1 MGTRLYF
8 NFHSD
13 AVQTDALFMRQ
24 VNLVER
30 ELGDKCK
37 DGAVP
42 EGVPPALT
50 PAPAPTPARTRAS
63 VLAPT
68 PAPAPAPVPAHAL
81 APAPAPATPSVHV
94 APPTLNASTGVGVM
108 EVVAL
113 LKEERA
119 EMQAE
124 QAELR
129 QEMELQMQKLREET
143 TQLRDELKPPP
154 PPTISDEDIATLQAR
169 LEALHTAEL
178 LTEAEFDTLVD
189 IVMDFVESAAVGDES
204 LRATANKLSKL
215 VAVSA
220 AVAAD
225 PVFARQARRRFL

>member
-1 MGTRLYF
+1 M
-8 NFHSD
+8 
-13 AVQTDALFMRQ
+13 Q
-24 VNLVER
+24 
-30 ELGDKCK
+30 
-37 DGAVP
+37 
-42 EGVPPALT
+42 
-50 PAPAPTPARTRAS
+50 
-63 VLAPT
+63 
-68 PAPAPAPVPAHAL
+68 
-81 APAPAPATPSVHV
+81 V
-94 APPTLNASTGVGVM
+94 APSALNASVGVGVM

-124 QAELR
+124 KAELR
-129 QEMELQMQKLREET
+129 QEMALQMQKMREET
-143 TQLRDELKPPP
+143 AQLRDELKPPP
-154 PPTISDEDIATLQAR
+154 LPTISDEDIATVQAR

-178 LTEAEFDTLVD
+178 LTEAEFDSLVD
-189 IVMDFVESAAVGDES
+189 IVMDFVESAAVGDGS